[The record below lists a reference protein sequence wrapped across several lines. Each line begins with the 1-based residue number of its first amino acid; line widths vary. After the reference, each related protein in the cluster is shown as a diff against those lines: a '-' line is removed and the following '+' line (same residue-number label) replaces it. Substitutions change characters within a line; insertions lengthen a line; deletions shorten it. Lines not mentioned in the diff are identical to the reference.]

1 MLAKRDGMKY
11 EEIAVRL
18 HISVNTVKNQMSKA
32 LKTLKE
38 GVRKVYLFF
47 FG

>member
-1 MLAKRDGMKY
+1 MKY

-38 GVRKVYLFF
+38 GARKVYLFF